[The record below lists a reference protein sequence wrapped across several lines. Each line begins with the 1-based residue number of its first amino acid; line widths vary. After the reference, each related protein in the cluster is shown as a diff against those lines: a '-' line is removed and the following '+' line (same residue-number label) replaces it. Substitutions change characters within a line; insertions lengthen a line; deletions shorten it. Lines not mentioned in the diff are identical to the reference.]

1 MDRALK
7 LAPPL
12 VLRIHPRDG
21 ATGVFRDATVVACLS
36 HAADVSSVGPD
47 TFRVLE
53 QGTVTVPGRVSLS
66 SDRNLVIWTAGRLL
80 TPGVEHVV
88 RAEGLRD
95 VRGLALGPY
104 VSRFVPCDLVHS
116 DVSD

>member
-1 MDRALK
+1 MDRTVKAG
-7 LAPPL
+7 PPI

-36 HAADVSSVGPD
+36 HAADVTSVGPD
-47 TFRVLE
+47 SFRVE
-53 QGTVTVPGRVSLS
+53 EEGGHRVPGRLSLS
-66 SDRNLVIWTAGRLL
+66 PDRALVIWTAGRLL

-88 RAEGLRD
+88 TAEGLRD
-95 VRGLALGPY
+95 ARGLPLGAY
-104 VSRFVPCDLVHS
+104 TSRFVPCDLVLG